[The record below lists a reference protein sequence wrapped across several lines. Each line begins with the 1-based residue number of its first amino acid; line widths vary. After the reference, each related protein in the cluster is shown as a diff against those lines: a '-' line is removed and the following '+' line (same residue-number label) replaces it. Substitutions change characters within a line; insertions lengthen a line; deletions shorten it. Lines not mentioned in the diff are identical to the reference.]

1 MIKLILFIILIIP
14 SSYSFAKTFKVLVS
28 KGQILAFDK
37 DGKEQSLNELSYGS
51 TLKTKKSSFIK
62 IKTPKNHLLVIGPSS
77 ELTLK
82 LHTKEDKRTV
92 LDIIKGQIRMKSEG
106 PKENKA
112 KFFIK
117 TKTASMGI
125 RGTEFHV
132 IYNSLNKI
140 TSTVSY
146 SGDVEMRKIHPRIDY
161 VDEIDTFLDSDHT
174 INIPKGTFSGSY
186 IGYEKLG
193 DPTKINP
200 DQFKALEK
208 NDSLQ
213 MKHELTSFKGEAPEE
228 EVEVDLVP
236 PPTEEFLPDRD
247 LFLGEKIDA
256 RPGGYL
262 DLNTGIYVSPPEDAP
277 YDEKNEVYKM
287 PEEKGF
293 FDKLSGEYIP
303 PLGLILHPLEGFK
316 VVSQKVIG
324 NLKKLRDKSV
334 EGLEKF
340 AGQLNEGFGISYLK
354 DIHSFIKGNSLL
366 SKLKFDF
373 KAEFEYDSNI
383 VQHFYNEVIKVTD
396 QASIVWYFDARV
408 GHRRF
413 LNTKWYIHPQ
423 LFFTDKIHL
432 RAHTPELKN
441 QDHYLVGGRVE
452 LGRRGTFWGL
462 PSQLSFSLGKYADRK
477 RIQPSQEYENYL
489 SAVQLGAKL
498 FVKVDRHFSFHGE
511 LHFEDY
517 QRREGYE
524 GLFYRPSFYLQ
535 YRLSNRDY
543 LRLKGI
549 FSSRVQ
555 DEIRDERN
563 TSRFE
568 IAYFRREF
576 FGSTDLYLNIG
587 PTYSRPGK
595 EFGKGKDE
603 TMLESTIK
611 LKSNFYGNISY
622 DLYYRYQNHYSD
634 HRAEFN
640 FNRHLTGLALNI
652 RY

>member
-1 MIKLILFIILIIP
+1 MFNLIILFTLIITP
-14 SSYSFAKTFKVLVS
+14 LNSYAKTFQIVFS
-28 KGQILAFDK
+28 KGKFEAFNK
-37 DGKEQSLNELSYGS
+37 DGKNQNLDDIGYGS
-51 TLKTKKSSFIK
+51 TLKTYKSSFVK
-62 IKTPKNHLLVIGPSS
+62 IKTPKNHMLVIGPSS
-77 ELTLK
+77 ELTIK
-82 LHTKEDKRTV
+82 SHSEIDKRTL
-92 LDIIKGQIRMKSEG
+92 LDVIKGQIRMKSEG
-106 PKENKA
+106 PKTEKA

-117 TKTASMGI
+117 TKTASMGV
-125 RGTEFHV
+125 RGTDFHV
-132 IYNSLNKI
+132 IYNSINKI
-140 TSTVSY
+140 TSTISY
-146 SGDVEMRKIHPRIDY
+146 SGDVEMRKIHPQIDY
-161 VDEIDTFLDSDHT
+161 VDEIDTFLNSNHT
-174 INIPKGTFSGSY
+174 IKIPKGTFSGSY

-193 DPTKINP
+193 DPTKISP
-200 DQFKALEK
+200 DQFKALE
-208 NDSLQ
+208 NNTSLD
-213 MKHELTSFKGEAPEE
+213 MKHGLTSFEGEVPDE

-256 RPGGYL
+256 RPGGYI
-262 DLNTGIYVSPPEDAP
+262 DLNTGIYVSPPEDAN
-277 YDEKNEVYKM
+277 YDEKNEVYEM

-316 VVSQKVIG
+316 VASQKVIG

-354 DIHSFIKGNSLL
+354 DINSFIKGNSIL

-383 VQHFYNEVIKVTD
+383 IQKFYDEIIKVTD
-396 QASIVWYFDARV
+396 QSSIVWFFDARV

-413 LNTKWYIHPQ
+413 LTTKWYIHPQ

-432 RAHTPELKN
+432 RAHNPELKN
-441 QDHYLVGGRVE
+441 QDHYLVGAQLE
-452 LGRRGTFWGL
+452 AGRRGVFWGL
-462 PSQLSFSLGKYADRK
+462 PTQLSFYLSKYSDRK
-477 RIQPSQEYENYL
+477 RILPSQEYENYL
-489 SAVQLGAKL
+489 TALRLGARF

-511 LHFEDY
+511 FLFEDY

-524 GLFYRPSFYLQ
+524 GLFYNPSFYLQ

-549 FSSRVQ
+549 FSNRVQ
-555 DEIRDERN
+555 DKIRDERN
-563 TSRFE
+563 SSRFE
-568 IAYFRREF
+568 LAYYRREF
-576 FGSTDLYLNIG
+576 FGGTDLYLNIG

-595 EFGKGKDE
+595 EFGKASDE
-603 TMLESTIK
+603 TMLESTVK

-634 HRAEFN
+634 RRAEFN
-640 FNRHLTGLALNI
+640 FNRHLTGFALNI